1 MMWHLLATVADDD
14 GVDENGRHILLCVHT
29 SGVRGSVRAGEA
41 TAKGFGQAR
50 PVLLM
55 ARRAGTRVNARRA
68 TGWRQA
74 IRLRRCGEV
83 HRAAGGAYVV
93 WGREALASGGAWM
106 AAYL

>member
-1 MMWHLLATVADDD
+1 MRHLLAIVADDD
-14 GVDENGRHILLCVHT
+14 DVDENGRHTLLCVHE
-29 SGVRGSVRAGEA
+29 SGVMGSVRAGEA

-50 PVLLM
+50 PVRLM
-55 ARRAGTRVNARRA
+55 ARRAETRVNARRA

-93 WGREALASGGAWM
+93 WGSAALASSSVQGAT
-106 AAYL
+106 YL